1 MARVAFKKNKKPTAT
16 TDAQMIKGEKKFA
29 VYKWKVLRMAGKIN
43 YLLRAKS
50 INLLEDVITNVL
62 EHLFDTA
69 VHEMKVNKR
78 DRIYSGEI
86 TTAIEDMKITL
97 EDHEAKMKIKNKE
110 NADNQN
116 VQDEVED
123 DIIVISD

>member
-1 MARVAFKKNKKPTAT
+1 
-16 TDAQMIKGEKKFA
+16 
-29 VYKWKVLRMAGKIN
+29 MAGKIN